1 MERRGWAAAG
11 TVVFA
16 LTVVAAV
23 VGGLPWRLAGGR
35 VHPPIGGTRLTRAV
49 GGVLVAGGAP
59 LVGGA
64 FVRFVRAAGTP
75 APVFETAELV
85 VSGSYRHV
93 RNPQYVGVVTVVVG
107 VGLLLGSRRVL
118 GYAAALAVAFHTW
131 VRAYEEPRLRRR
143 FGPSY
148 AAYRDDVPRWV
159 PHRLRRRPRG
169 PAEVGGGRG

>member
-107 VGLLLGSRRVL
+107 VGLLLARGGSSVTPRRWPSRSTR
-118 GYAAALAVAFHTW
+118 GSAPRGTPSAAALRPV
-131 VRAYEEPRLRRR
+131 LR
-143 FGPSY
+143 GLP
-148 AAYRDDVPRWV
+148 
-159 PHRLRRRPRG
+159 RRRPAVGAAPTAAPARG